1 MNTMLECSI
10 LRSSTKQT
18 QFGLAIFVGLI
29 GGYLL
34 VNMVLIGFKDKPF
47 FGQYLPLAA
56 ILFFVL
62 VLLQIMIWYRSKG
75 TLTIH
80 QLPNG
85 EYAVDIRFPNGLALA
100 QKGKWEVIPT
110 YTKTYAKYGMYYKNL
125 ALALFCDDQP
135 FCLLRHQ
142 LGGAHSAPA
151 GFIEVGQLFNPAES
165 EFWCKKVPVIFGM
178 LRK

>member
-1 MNTMLECSI
+1 MNTILETSV

-18 QFGLAIFVGLI
+18 QFALAIPIGLLF
-29 GGYLL
+29 GYLL
-34 VNMVLIGFKDKPF
+34 VNMMLMGFKDKLF
-47 FGQYLPLAA
+47 FGKFIPLAV

-62 VLLQIMIWYRSKG
+62 ILLQIVIWYRSKG

-85 EYAVDIRFPNGLALA
+85 ERTVDIRFPNGTELT
-100 QKGKWEVIPT
+100 QKGKWEIIGT

-125 ALALFCDDQP
+125 ALVLFCDDKP

-142 LGGAHSAPA
+142 LGGAHSAPG
-151 GFIEVGQLFNPAES
+151 GFMEVGQLINPTGS
-165 EFWCKKVPVIFGM
+165 EFWCKKVPLIFGM